1 MISKIEQPS
10 NREIEVL
17 ELLAKGLTTKRIG
30 DLLNISTTT
39 VVTHCEN
46 LKQKLNSK
54 NRIELIY
61 KSMKQKIIS

>member
-1 MISKIEQPS
+1 MTKNIEKLS
-10 NREIEVL
+10 NREKEVL
-17 ELLAKGLTTKRIG
+17 KLLAQGLTTKRIG

-46 LKQKLNSK
+46 LKHKLESK

-61 KSMKQKIIS
+61 KSMRQNLIS

>member
-1 MISKIEQPS
+1 MTSTAEPPS

-17 ELLAKGLTTKRIG
+17 KLLAQGLTTKRIG

-46 LKQKLNSK
+46 LKHQFDSK

-61 KSMKQKIIS
+61 KSVKQNIIS